1 MVDPACKDL
10 SPQLIASAHIFPN
23 LFQDGTSACVFY
35 KKCFSGDF
43 VDLSIWRHCLSKV
56 LVGTG
61 LLPMFGGVNRICVLC
76 VCAFASIL
84 CDSKRKEKQVGM
96 YAKTIRPS
104 TPVAFKSD
112 WRRIRRRMPL
122 QRSIAAAP
130 LFSHRLSRRQN
141 ERGFGWDEGAMA
153 SVQGPRVPCFAPSL
167 VGRPAPPALLE
178 ADPRRRSSL
187 RRAHLAPPLLQAGGH
202 RDSPPPPPGAR
213 LRSLEAREGA
223 AEQGKRGPPPWGAP
237 PPPPSGVRC
246 IHPPSI
252 LSVLL
257 ARIPR
262 VIERH
267 VLLCTALR
275 WPKRCRAFPPAAPPA
290 RWPNS
295 GRLRPRTRQ
304 IPKPPAACI
313 DEEERKP

>member
-1 MVDPACKDL
+1 
-10 SPQLIASAHIFPN
+10 
-23 LFQDGTSACVFY
+23 
-35 KKCFSGDF
+35 
-43 VDLSIWRHCLSKV
+43 
-56 LVGTG
+56 
-61 LLPMFGGVNRICVLC
+61 MFGGVNRICVLC

-130 LFSHRLSRRQN
+130 LFSRRLSRRQK
-141 ERGFGWDEGAMA
+141 EREFGWDEGAMA
-153 SVQGPRVPCFAPSL
+153 FVRGPHVPCFAPSL
-167 VGRPAPPALLE
+167 VGKPAPPALLE

-223 AEQGKRGPPPWGAP
+223 AEQGKRGLRRG
-237 PPPPSGVRC
+237 GFRHIRC
-246 IHPPSI
+246 RELDASTHPPS
-252 LSVLL
+252 S
-257 ARIPR
+257 PSYS
-262 VIERH
+262 
-267 VLLCTALR
+267 
-275 WPKRCRAFPPAAPPA
+275 RAFPELQRGMCCCALHCAGPSGAEHFPLPPRPPAGQTPAA
-290 RWPNS
+290 
-295 GRLRPRTRQ
+295 
-304 IPKPPAACI
+304 
-313 DEEERKP
+313 